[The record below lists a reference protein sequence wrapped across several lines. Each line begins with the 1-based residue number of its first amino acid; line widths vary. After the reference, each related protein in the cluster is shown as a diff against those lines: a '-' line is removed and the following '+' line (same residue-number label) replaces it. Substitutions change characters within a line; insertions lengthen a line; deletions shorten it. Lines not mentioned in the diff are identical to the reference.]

1 MCHGYLAALDL
12 QDKTFHEPQQ
22 VTDDV
27 DFGVGQLRA
36 LDLGL
41 GGSWADHLTCS
52 PLPIPP
58 GLALQHCPQ

>member
-27 DFGVGQLRA
+27 DFGVGQLKP

-41 GGSWADHLTCS
+41 GGS
-52 PLPIPP
+52 
-58 GLALQHCPQ
+58 